1 MQPSDSEDELGP
13 RRDFSRTGDLT
24 GDTRRRRGVGG
35 RGGSE
40 GDSAVSLSAEGLPRQ
55 RNRRAPTAGGGDGRG
70 DGASTPTTSRRL
82 TARSRR
88 QTEREGFRS
97 VDDDDTGSQKGGPR
111 SPMRDRSAR
120 SKKLADAGIDEDE
133 DEDGGDV
140 EEQAEAEFED
150 DLDLLRIDQPQHVL
164 PLTFLYNSRSREN
177 AMQPLVVA
185 PVPQPSLASFTT
197 AYKHRRSE
205 MDILNGDTDK
215 VTLLGADN
223 SSGDSAAHFAPNGE
237 LLGAKTRRDDGL
249 FVGQSPVLAALL
261 LKGEPLASPA
271 VAEGVTINPQLNLAR
286 VTQRTLRDLQRAV
299 ESQRVRQEWAR
310 LQSARGG
317 SPRPRDAPP
326 STDTSSD
333 PPTAPARLLQ
343 QLSIGPMTQIIED
356 PLDVQT
362 SQPVLPEVDAS
373 YGGKLGNWSASAT
386 LKERLGV
393 IPGERSHRV
402 SRSVLRVHVHQLTL
416 LDHPLVSVE
425 ERQAAQLKSSFAVY
439 RSLMEQQT
447 LPYLSSRLVALRLEL
462 QRLMA
467 GYDQVA
473 RAGGAGGEAKAG
485 PAQDDDDE
493 EVQALIVKI
502 SATFADVTET
512 LPALSEL
519 RAAVDSLT
527 SGLYEQWTGLQRTRK
542 DQGGFSSTKASLLAR
557 RIARGGERDD
567 QGDEGGDSEGLGVG
581 GESPQKVWSELSA
594 ALTELPGLMRRVQA
608 VLLAADKAKSVTE
621 GGSGALVGG
630 DVAGQ
635 GAAASGAESGSSA
648 GGRANR
654 GRLSPRGLPRE
665 GASSARAAGGE
676 SAATARTPRSRHAE
690 LGARYDKICAVAD
703 DACADLIRAKGLLP
717 EYVLRLTDTGSI
729 TPTAQVNAEEQ
740 RRRKDLEAL
749 RFKIIVRVNGQTV
762 SSTAATAMAFPSL
775 AVTFKQYFEFR
786 LLHQPSSL
794 VLDVVTVGSSSTG
807 FDKDSVVASICVPLP
822 GQKDPYSLPAASGQ
836 QHAASPAVGALAPT
850 VGWLAFSSEDGVI
863 GHAGATAVTGT
874 ASSGNNMR
882 GPLPMSRVSGLVL
895 CAAEYDSRR

>member
-24 GDTRRRRGVGG
+24 GETRRRRGVGG

-55 RNRRAPTAGGGDGRG
+55 RNRRAPAAGGGDGRG

-88 QTEREGFRS
+88 QSEREGFRS
-97 VDDDDTGSQKGGPR
+97 ADDDDTGSQKGGPR
-111 SPMRDRSAR
+111 SPMRDRTAR

-133 DEDGGDV
+133 DGEGDDV
-140 EEQAEAEFED
+140 EEQAEAELED
-150 DLDLLRIDQPQHVL
+150 DLDLLRIDQPQHVQ

-185 PVPQPSLASFTT
+185 PVPQPSLASFTS

-310 LQSARGG
+310 LLNSARGG
-317 SPRPRDAPP
+317 SPRPRDLAN
-326 STDTSSD
+326 TDTTID

-356 PLDVQT
+356 PLDLQT

-425 ERQAAQLKSSFAVY
+425 ERLAAQLKSSFAVY

-473 RAGGAGGEAKAG
+473 RAGAAGGEAKTS
-485 PAQDDDDE
+485 PAQDEEDE
-493 EVQALIVKI
+493 EMQALIVKI
-502 SATFADVTET
+502 SATFADITET

-519 RAAVDSLT
+519 RSAVDSLT
-527 SGLYEQWTGLQRTRK
+527 SGLYEQWTSLQRTRK
-542 DQGGFSSTKASLLAR
+542 DQGGFSSTKASLLAKR
-557 RIARGGERDD
+557 LARDGDD
-567 QGDEGGDSEGLGVG
+567 QGDEGADGEGLGVG

-594 ALTELPGLMRRVQA
+594 ALTDLPSLMRRAQA
-608 VLLAADKAKSVTE
+608 VLLAADKARSMTE
-621 GGSGALVGG
+621 GSGAGGGG
-630 DVAGQ
+630 DVAAQ
-635 GAAASGAESGSSA
+635 AASGAESGSS

-665 GASSARAAGGE
+665 GASSARAAGGGE
-676 SAATARTPRSRHAE
+676 SAAATARTPRSRNAE
-690 LGARYDKICAVAD
+690 LGARYEKICAVAD
-703 DACADLIRAKGLLP
+703 DACADLMRAKGLLP
-717 EYVLRLTDTGSI
+717 EYVFRLADTGSI

-749 RFKIIVRVNGQTV
+749 RFKIVVRVNGQTV
-762 SSTAATAMAFPSL
+762 SSTAATAMASPL
-775 AVTFKQYFEFR
+775 AVSFKQYFEFR

-794 VLDVVTVGSSSTG
+794 VLDVMTVGSSSTG
-807 FDKDSVVASICVPLP
+807 FDKDSLVASICVPLP
-822 GQKDPYSLPAASGQ
+822 GQKDPYSVPAASGQ
-836 QHAASPAVGALAPT
+836 QHTASPAVAALAPT
-850 VGWLAFSSEDGVI
+850 VGWLAFSSEDGVM

-874 ASSGNNMR
+874 AASGNNMR